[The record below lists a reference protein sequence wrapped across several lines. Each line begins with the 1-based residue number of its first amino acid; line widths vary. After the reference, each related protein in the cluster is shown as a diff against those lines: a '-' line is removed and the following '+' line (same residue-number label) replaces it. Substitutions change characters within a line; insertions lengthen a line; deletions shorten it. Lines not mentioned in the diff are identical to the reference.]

1 MKAVIAEE
9 LGPSECYELR
19 DVPTPEPAAG
29 EVRVRVLAAGV
40 GYFDALMARG
50 GYQVRPPL
58 PFVPGSEFAGIVEC
72 CGPGVAEPAPGQRVI
87 GGSFGKVF
95 AEYLCV
101 PAATLIPLPA
111 VLSPEAGAAF
121 LVNYQTA
128 AYALIQRAGLRAGET
143 LLVLGAAGGTGS
155 AAVQVGKCLGAR
167 VIAAASSPE
176 KRAFALA
183 AGADLALDYSRPD
196 WRDELKRLCAGGG
209 VDVIFDPVGG
219 EFFEPAFRSLA
230 WGGRHLVIGFAGGAI
245 PRLPANLALLKG
257 AALVGVDL
265 RQAAG
270 RDPAM
275 NAANTRRLLGWVE
288 EGSLRPPAGPVFDF
302 ADFRGALDAAF
313 SGKSLGKVVLRI
325 AAT

>member
-1 MKAVIAEE
+1 MKAVIADE
-9 LGPSECYELR
+9 LGPPECYALR
-19 DVPTPEPAAG
+19 EVPMPAPAAG
-29 EVRVRVLAAGV
+29 EARVRVLAAGV

-58 PFVPGSEFAGIVEC
+58 PFVPGSEFAGIVES
-72 CGPGVAEPAPGQRVI
+72 CGEGVQSPVPGQRVI
-87 GGSFGKVF
+87 GGSFGRVF
-95 AEYLCV
+95 AEYVCV
-101 PAATLIPLPA
+101 PAATLMPLPS
-111 VLSPEAGAAF
+111 VLSADVGAAF

-128 AYALIQRAGLRAGET
+128 AHALIQRAGLRAGET

-167 VIAAASSPE
+167 VIAAASSAE

-183 AGADLALDYSRPD
+183 AGADLELDYSRPD
-196 WRDELKRLCAGGG
+196 WREELKRLCPAG

-230 WGGRHLVIGFAGGAI
+230 WGGRHLVIGFAGGVI

-257 AALVGVDL
+257 ASLVGVDL

-275 NAANTRRLLGWVE
+275 NAANTRQLLAWVE
-288 EGSLRPPAGPVFDF
+288 DGALRPPAGPVFEF

-325 AAT
+325 AAE

>member
-1 MKAVIAEE
+1 
-9 LGPSECYELR
+9 
-19 DVPTPEPAAG
+19 
-29 EVRVRVLAAGV
+29 
-40 GYFDALMARG
+40 
-50 GYQVRPPL
+50 
-58 PFVPGSEFAGIVEC
+58 
-72 CGPGVAEPAPGQRVI
+72 VI

-101 PAATLIPLPA
+101 PAATLMPLPA

-128 AYALIQRAGLRAGET
+128 AHALIQRAELRAGET

-155 AAVQVGKCLGAR
+155 AAVQVGKYLGAR

-183 AGADLALDYSRPD
+183 AGADLALDYSLPD
-196 WRDELKRLCAGGG
+196 WREALKRLCAGGG

-219 EFFEPAFRSLA
+219 ELFEPAFRSLA
-230 WGGRHLVIGFAGGAI
+230 WGGRHLVIGFTGGAI

-257 AALVGVDL
+257 ASLVGVDL

>member
-1 MKAVIAEE
+1 MKAVIADE
-9 LGPSECYELR
+9 LGPPECYALR
-19 DVPTPEPAAG
+19 EVPTPEPAAG

-58 PFVPGSEFAGIVEC
+58 PFVPGSEFAGIVES
-72 CGPGVAEPAPGQRVI
+72 CGEGVQSPAPGQRVI
-87 GGSFGKVF
+87 GGSFGNVF
-95 AEYLCV
+95 AEYVCV
-101 PAATLIPLPA
+101 PAATLMPLPSA
-111 VLSPEAGAAF
+111 LSAEVGAAF

-128 AYALIQRAGLRAGET
+128 AHALIQRAGLRAGDT

-167 VIAAASSPE
+167 VIAAASSAE

-183 AGADLALDYSRPD
+183 AGADLELDYSRPD
-196 WRDELKRLCAGGG
+196 WRDDLKRLSPGG

-219 EFFEPAFRSLA
+219 DFFEPAFRSLA

-257 AALVGVDL
+257 ASLVGVDL

-288 EGSLRPPAGPVFDF
+288 QGALRPPAGPVFDL

-313 SGKSLGKVVLRI
+313 SGKSLGKVVLRV

>member
-1 MKAVIAEE
+1 MKAVIADE
-9 LGPSECYELR
+9 LGPPECYALR
-19 DVPTPEPAAG
+19 EVPMPAPAAG
-29 EVRVRVLAAGV
+29 EARVRVLAAGV

-58 PFVPGSEFAGIVEC
+58 PFVPGSEFAGIVES
-72 CGPGVAEPAPGQRVI
+72 CGEGVQSPVPGQRVI
-87 GGSFGKVF
+87 GGSFGRVF
-95 AEYLCV
+95 AEYVCV
-101 PAATLIPLPA
+101 PAATLMPLPS
-111 VLSPEAGAAF
+111 VLSADVGAAF

-128 AYALIQRAGLRAGET
+128 AHALIQRAGLRAGET

-155 AAVQVGKCLGAR
+155 AAVQVGKCLDAR
-167 VIAAASSPE
+167 VIAAASSAE

-183 AGADLALDYSRPD
+183 AGADLELDYSRPD
-196 WRDELKRLCAGGG
+196 WREDLKRLCPAG

-257 AALVGVDL
+257 ASLVGVDL

-275 NAANTRRLLGWVE
+275 NAANTRQLLAWVE
-288 EGSLRPPAGPVFDF
+288 DGALRPPAGPVFEF

-325 AAT
+325 AAE

>member
-1 MKAVIAEE
+1 MKAVIADE
-9 LGPSECYELR
+9 LGPPECYALR
-19 DVPTPEPAAG
+19 EVLTPEPTAG

-58 PFVPGSEFAGIVEC
+58 PFVPGSEFAGIVES
-72 CGPGVAEPAPGQRVI
+72 CGEGVQSPAPGQRVI
-87 GGSFGKVF
+87 GGSFGNVF
-95 AEYLCV
+95 AEYVCV
-101 PAATLIPLPA
+101 PAATLMPLPS
-111 VLSPEAGAAF
+111 VLSAEVGAAF

-128 AYALIQRAGLRAGET
+128 AHALIQRAGLRAGET

-183 AGADLALDYSRPD
+183 AGADLELDYSRPD
-196 WRDELKRLCAGGG
+196 WRDDVKRLSPGG

-257 AALVGVDL
+257 ASLVGVDL

-288 EGSLRPPAGPVFDF
+288 EGALRPPAGPVFDF
-302 ADFRGALDAAF
+302 ADFRSALDAAF
-313 SGKSLGKVVLRI
+313 SGKSLGKVVLRV

>member
-1 MKAVIAEE
+1 
-9 LGPSECYELR
+9 
-19 DVPTPEPAAG
+19 
-29 EVRVRVLAAGV
+29 
-40 GYFDALMARG
+40 
-50 GYQVRPPL
+50 
-58 PFVPGSEFAGIVEC
+58 
-72 CGPGVAEPAPGQRVI
+72 VI
-87 GGSFGKVF
+87 GGSFGNVF
-95 AEYLCV
+95 AEYVCV
-101 PAATLIPLPA
+101 PAATLMPLPS
-111 VLSPEAGAAF
+111 VLSAEVGAAF

-128 AYALIQRAGLRAGET
+128 AHALIQRAQLRAGET

-183 AGADLALDYSRPD
+183 AGADLELDYSRPD
-196 WRDELKRLCAGGG
+196 WRDDLKRVSPGG

-245 PRLPANLALLKG
+245 PRLAANLALLKG
-257 AALVGVDL
+257 ASLVGVDL

-288 EGSLRPPAGPVFDF
+288 ERALRPPAGPVFDF

-313 SGKSLGKVVLRI
+313 SGKSLGKVVLRV
-325 AAT
+325 AAA

>member
-1 MKAVIAEE
+1 MKAVIADE
-9 LGPSECYELR
+9 LGPPECYALH
-19 DVPTPEPAAG
+19 DVPTPEPAVG
-29 EVRVRVLAAGV
+29 EVRVRVMAAGV

-58 PFVPGSEFAGIVEC
+58 PFVPGSEFAGVVESS
-72 CGPGVAEPAPGQRVI
+72 GPGVASPAPGQRVI
-87 GGSFGKVF
+87 GGSFGNVF
-95 AEYLCV
+95 AEYVCV
-101 PAATLIPLPA
+101 PAATLMPLPS
-111 VLSPEAGAAF
+111 VLSAEVGAAF

-128 AYALIQRAGLRAGET
+128 AYALIQRAALSSGDT

-167 VIAAASSPE
+167 VIAAASSAE
-176 KRAFALA
+176 KRAFARA
-183 AGADLALDYSRPD
+183 AGADLELDYSRPD
-196 WRDELKRLCAGGG
+196 WRDDLKRLCPGG

-219 EFFEPAFRSLA
+219 ELFEPAFRSLA

-257 AALVGVDL
+257 ASLVGVDL

-270 RDPAM
+270 RDPEM

-288 EGSLRPPAGPVFDF
+288 EGMLRPPAGPVFDF
-302 ADFRGALDAAF
+302 ADFRSALDAAF
-313 SGKSLGKVVLRI
+313 SGKSLGKVVLRV

>member
-1 MKAVIAEE
+1 MKAVIADE
-9 LGPSECYELR
+9 LGPPECYALR
-19 DVPTPEPAAG
+19 EVPTPEPAAG

-58 PFVPGSEFAGIVEC
+58 PFVPGSEFAGIVES
-72 CGPGVAEPAPGQRVI
+72 CGEGVQSPAPGQRVI
-87 GGSFGKVF
+87 GGSFGNVF
-95 AEYLCV
+95 AEYVCV
-101 PAATLIPLPA
+101 PAATLMPLPA
-111 VLSPEAGAAF
+111 VLSAEVGAAF

-128 AYALIQRAGLRAGET
+128 AHALIQRAELGAGET

-167 VIAAASSPE
+167 VIAAASSAE

-183 AGADLALDYSRPD
+183 AGADLELDYSRPD
-196 WRDELKRLCAGGG
+196 WRDDVKRLSPGG

-257 AALVGVDL
+257 ASLVGVDL

-288 EGSLRPPAGPVFDF
+288 EGALRPPAGPVFDF
-302 ADFRGALDAAF
+302 ADFRDALDAAF
-313 SGKSLGKVVLRI
+313 SGKSLGKVVLRV

>member
-1 MKAVIAEE
+1 MKAVIADE
-9 LGPSECYELR
+9 LGPPECYALREL
-19 DVPTPEPAAG
+19 PTPEPAAG
-29 EVRVRVLAAGV
+29 DVRVRVLAAGV

-58 PFVPGSEFAGIVEC
+58 PFVPGSEFAGIVES
-72 CGPGVAEPAPGQRVI
+72 CGEGVQSPVPGQRVI
-87 GGSFGKVF
+87 GGSFGRVF
-95 AEYLCV
+95 AEYVCV
-101 PAATLIPLPA
+101 PAATLMPLPS
-111 VLSPEAGAAF
+111 VLSADVGAAF

-128 AYALIQRAGLRAGET
+128 AHALIQRAGLRAGET

-167 VIAAASSPE
+167 VIAAASSAE

-183 AGADLALDYSRPD
+183 AGADLELDYSRPD
-196 WRDELKRLCAGGG
+196 WREELKRLCPAG

-230 WGGRHLVIGFAGGAI
+230 WGGRHLVIGFAGGVI

-257 AALVGVDL
+257 ASLVGVDL

-275 NAANTRRLLGWVE
+275 NAANTRQLLAWVE
-288 EGSLRPPAGPVFDF
+288 DGALRPPAGPVFEF

-325 AAT
+325 AAE

>member
-1 MKAVIAEE
+1 MKAVIADE
-9 LGPSECYELR
+9 LGPPECYALR
-19 DVPTPEPAAG
+19 EVPTPEPAAG
-29 EVRVRVLAAGV
+29 EARVRVLAAGV

-58 PFVPGSEFAGIVEC
+58 PFVPGSEFAGIVES
-72 CGPGVAEPAPGQRVI
+72 CGDGVQSPAPGRRVI
-87 GGSFGKVF
+87 GGSFGNVF
-95 AEYLCV
+95 AEYVCV
-101 PAATLIPLPA
+101 PAATLMPLPSG
-111 VLSPEAGAAF
+111 LSAEVGAAF

-128 AYALIQRAGLRAGET
+128 AHALIQRAELGAGET

-167 VIAAASSPE
+167 VIAAASSAE
-176 KRAFALA
+176 KRAFARA
-183 AGADLALDYSRPD
+183 AGADLELDYSRPD
-196 WRDELKRLCAGGG
+196 WRDDVKRLSPGG

-230 WGGRHLVIGFAGGAI
+230 WGGRHLVIGFAGGTI

-257 AALVGVDL
+257 ASLVGVDL

-275 NAANTRRLLGWVE
+275 NAANTRRLLEWVE
-288 EGSLRPPAGPVFDF
+288 EGALRPPAGPVFDL

-313 SGKSLGKVVLRI
+313 SGKSLGKVVLRV
-325 AAT
+325 AAI

>member
-1 MKAVIAEE
+1 MKAVIADE
-9 LGPSECYELR
+9 LGPPECYALR
-19 DVPTPEPAAG
+19 EVPTPEPATG

-58 PFVPGSEFAGIVEC
+58 PFVPGSEFAGIVES
-72 CGPGVAEPAPGQRVI
+72 CGEGVQSPAPGQRVI
-87 GGSFGKVF
+87 GGSFGNVF
-95 AEYLCV
+95 AEYVCV
-101 PAATLIPLPA
+101 PAATLMPLPA
-111 VLSPEAGAAF
+111 VLSAEVGAAF

-128 AYALIQRAGLRAGET
+128 AHALIQRAGLRAGET

-167 VIAAASSPE
+167 VIAAASSAE
-176 KRAFALA
+176 KRAFARA
-183 AGADLALDYSRPD
+183 AGADLELDYSRPD
-196 WRDELKRLCAGGG
+196 WRDDVKRLSPGG

-257 AALVGVDL
+257 ASLVGVDL

-288 EGSLRPPAGPVFDF
+288 EGALRPPAGPVFDL

-313 SGKSLGKVVLRI
+313 SGKSLGKVVLRV

>member
-1 MKAVIAEE
+1 VQS
-9 LGPSECYELR
+9 P
-19 DVPTPEPAAG
+19 V
-29 EVRVRVLAAGV
+29 
-40 GYFDALMARG
+40 
-50 GYQVRPPL
+50 
-58 PFVPGSEFAGIVEC
+58 
-72 CGPGVAEPAPGQRVI
+72 PGQRVI
-87 GGSFGKVF
+87 GGSFGRVF
-95 AEYLCV
+95 AEYVCV
-101 PAATLIPLPA
+101 PAATLMPLPS
-111 VLSPEAGAAF
+111 VLSADVGAAF

-128 AYALIQRAGLRAGET
+128 AHALIQRAGLRAGET

-167 VIAAASSPE
+167 VIAAASSAQ

-183 AGADLALDYSRPD
+183 AGADVELDYSRPD
-196 WRDELKRLCAGGG
+196 WREELKRLSPAG

-230 WGGRHLVIGFAGGAI
+230 WGGRHLVIGFAGGVI

-257 AALVGVDL
+257 ASLVGVDL

-275 NAANTRRLLGWVE
+275 NAANTRQLLAWVE
-288 EGSLRPPAGPVFDF
+288 DGALRPPAGPVFEF

-325 AAT
+325 AAE

>member
-1 MKAVIAEE
+1 MKAVIADE
-9 LGPSECYELR
+9 LGPPECYALCE
-19 DVPTPEPAAG
+19 VSMPEPAAG
-29 EVRVRVLAAGV
+29 ESRVRVLAAGV

-58 PFVPGSEFAGIVEC
+58 PFVPGSEFAGIVES
-72 CGPGVAEPAPGQRVI
+72 CGEGVQSPAPGQRVI
-87 GGSFGKVF
+87 GGSFGNVF
-95 AEYLCV
+95 AEYVCV
-101 PAATLIPLPA
+101 PAATLMPLPA
-111 VLSPEAGAAF
+111 VLSAEVGAAF

-128 AYALIQRAGLRAGET
+128 AHALIQRAGLRAGET

-183 AGADLALDYSRPD
+183 AGADLELDYSRPD
-196 WRDELKRLCAGGG
+196 WRDDLKRLSPGG

-219 EFFEPAFRSLA
+219 DFFEPAFRSLA

-257 AALVGVDL
+257 ASLVGVDL

-288 EGSLRPPAGPVFDF
+288 EGVLHPPAGPVFDF
-302 ADFRGALDAAF
+302 ADFRSALDAAF

-325 AAT
+325 AAA

>member
-1 MKAVIAEE
+1 MKAVIADE
-9 LGPSECYELR
+9 LGPPECYALR
-19 DVPTPEPAAG
+19 EVPTPEPAAG
-29 EVRVRVLAAGV
+29 EARVRVLAAGV

-58 PFVPGSEFAGIVEC
+58 PFVPGSEFAGIVES
-72 CGPGVAEPAPGQRVI
+72 CGEGVQSPAPGQRVI
-87 GGSFGKVF
+87 GGSFGNVF
-95 AEYLCV
+95 AEYVCV
-101 PAATLIPLPA
+101 PAATLMPLPSA
-111 VLSPEAGAAF
+111 LSSELGAAF

-128 AYALIQRAGLRAGET
+128 AHALIQRAGLRAGET

-183 AGADLALDYSRPD
+183 AGADLELDYSRPD
-196 WRDELKRLCAGGG
+196 WRDDLKRLSPGG

-219 EFFEPAFRSLA
+219 DFFEPAFRSLA

-257 AALVGVDL
+257 ASLVGVDL

-288 EGSLRPPAGPVFDF
+288 QGALRPPAGPVFDL
-302 ADFRGALDAAF
+302 ADFRGALDAGF
-313 SGKSLGKVVLRI
+313 SGKSLGKVVLRV

>member
-1 MKAVIAEE
+1 MKAVIADE
-9 LGPSECYELR
+9 LGPPECYALR
-19 DVPTPEPAAG
+19 EVPTPEPAAG

-58 PFVPGSEFAGIVEC
+58 PFVPGSEFAGIVES
-72 CGPGVAEPAPGQRVI
+72 CGEGVQSPAPGQCVI
-87 GGSFGKVF
+87 GGSFGNVF
-95 AEYLCV
+95 AEYVCV
-101 PAATLIPLPA
+101 PAATLMPLPSG
-111 VLSPEAGAAF
+111 LSAEVGAAF

-128 AYALIQRAGLRAGET
+128 AHALIQRAGLRAGET

-183 AGADLALDYSRPD
+183 AGADLELDYSRPD
-196 WRDELKRLCAGGG
+196 WRDDLKRLSPGG

-219 EFFEPAFRSLA
+219 DFFEPAFRSLA

-257 AALVGVDL
+257 ASLVGVDL

-288 EGSLRPPAGPVFDF
+288 QGALRPPAGPVFDF
-302 ADFRGALDAAF
+302 ADFRGALDAGF
-313 SGKSLGKVVLRI
+313 SGKSLGKVVLRV

>member
-1 MKAVIAEE
+1 MKAVIADE
-9 LGPSECYELR
+9 LGPPECYALR
-19 DVPTPEPAAG
+19 EVPTPEPAAG

-58 PFVPGSEFAGIVEC
+58 PFVPGSEFAGIVES
-72 CGPGVAEPAPGQRVI
+72 CGEVVQSPAPGQRVI
-87 GGSFGKVF
+87 GGSFGNVF
-95 AEYLCV
+95 AEYVCV
-101 PAATLIPLPA
+101 PAATLMPLPS
-111 VLSPEAGAAF
+111 VLSAEVGAAF

-128 AYALIQRAGLRAGET
+128 AHALIQRAELGAGET

-167 VIAAASSPE
+167 VIAAASSAE

-183 AGADLALDYSRPD
+183 AGADLELDYSRPD
-196 WRDELKRLCAGGG
+196 WRDDLKRLSPGG

-257 AALVGVDL
+257 ASLVGVDL

-288 EGSLRPPAGPVFDF
+288 QGALRPPAGPVFDL
-302 ADFRGALDAAF
+302 ADFRGALDAGF
-313 SGKSLGKVVLRI
+313 SGKSLGKVVLRV

>member
-1 MKAVIAEE
+1 MKAVIADE
-9 LGPSECYELR
+9 LGPPECYALR
-19 DVPTPEPAAG
+19 EVPTPEPAAG

-58 PFVPGSEFAGIVEC
+58 PFVPGSEFAGIVES
-72 CGPGVAEPAPGQRVI
+72 CGDGVQSPVPGQRVI
-87 GGSFGKVF
+87 GGSFGNVF
-95 AEYLCV
+95 AEYVCV
-101 PAATLIPLPA
+101 PAATLMPLPSA
-111 VLSPEAGAAF
+111 LSAEVGAAF

-128 AYALIQRAGLRAGET
+128 AHALIQRAGLRAGET

-167 VIAAASSPE
+167 VIAAASSAE

-183 AGADLALDYSRPD
+183 AGADLELDYSRPD
-196 WRDELKRLCAGGG
+196 WRDDLKRLSPGG

-219 EFFEPAFRSLA
+219 DFFEPAFRSLA

-257 AALVGVDL
+257 ASLVGVDL

-288 EGSLRPPAGPVFDF
+288 QGALRPPAGPVFDLV
-302 ADFRGALDAAF
+302 DFRGALDAAF
-313 SGKSLGKVVLRI
+313 SGKSLGKVVLRV

>member
-1 MKAVIAEE
+1 MKAVIADE
-9 LGPSECYELR
+9 LGPPDCYALR
-19 DVPTPEPAAG
+19 EVPMPAPAAG
-29 EVRVRVLAAGV
+29 EARVRVLAAGV

-58 PFVPGSEFAGIVEC
+58 PFVPGSEFAGIVES
-72 CGPGVAEPAPGQRVI
+72 CGEGVQSPVPGQRVI
-87 GGSFGKVF
+87 GGSFGRVF
-95 AEYLCV
+95 AEYVCV
-101 PAATLIPLPA
+101 PAATLMPLPS
-111 VLSPEAGAAF
+111 VLSADVGAAF

-128 AYALIQRAGLRAGET
+128 AHALIQRAGLRAGET

-167 VIAAASSPE
+167 VIAAASSAQ

-183 AGADLALDYSRPD
+183 AGADVELDYSRPD
-196 WRDELKRLCAGGG
+196 WREELKRLSPAG

-230 WGGRHLVIGFAGGAI
+230 WGGRHLVIGFAGGVI

-257 AALVGVDL
+257 ASLVGVDL

-275 NAANTRRLLGWVE
+275 NAANTRQLLAWVE
-288 EGSLRPPAGPVFDF
+288 DGALRPPAGPVFEF

-325 AAT
+325 AAE

>member
-1 MKAVIAEE
+1 MKAVIADE
-9 LGPSECYELR
+9 LGPPECYALR
-19 DVPTPEPAAG
+19 EVPTPEPAAG
-29 EVRVRVLAAGV
+29 EARVRVLAAGV

-58 PFVPGSEFAGIVEC
+58 PFVPGSEFAGIVES
-72 CGPGVAEPAPGQRVI
+72 CGEGVQSPAPGQRVI
-87 GGSFGKVF
+87 GGSFGNVF
-95 AEYLCV
+95 AEYVCV
-101 PAATLIPLPA
+101 PAATLMPLPSA
-111 VLSPEAGAAF
+111 LSAEVGAAF

-128 AYALIQRAGLRAGET
+128 AHALIQRAGLRAGET

-183 AGADLALDYSRPD
+183 AGADLELDYSRPD
-196 WRDELKRLCAGGG
+196 WRDDLKRLSPGG

-219 EFFEPAFRSLA
+219 DFFEPAFRSLA

-257 AALVGVDL
+257 ASLVGVDL

-288 EGSLRPPAGPVFDF
+288 EGALRPPAGPVFDL
-302 ADFRGALDAAF
+302 ADFRGALDAGF
-313 SGKSLGKVVLRI
+313 SGKSLGKVVLRV

>member
-1 MKAVIAEE
+1 MKAVIADE
-9 LGPSECYELR
+9 LGPPECYALR
-19 DVPTPEPAAG
+19 EVPTPEPAAG

-58 PFVPGSEFAGIVEC
+58 PFVPGSEFAGIVES
-72 CGPGVAEPAPGQRVI
+72 CGEGVQSPAPGQRVI
-87 GGSFGKVF
+87 GGSFGNVF
-95 AEYLCV
+95 AEYVCV
-101 PAATLIPLPA
+101 PAATLMPLPSG
-111 VLSPEAGAAF
+111 LSAEVGAAF

-128 AYALIQRAGLRAGET
+128 AHALIQRAGLRAGET

-167 VIAAASSPE
+167 VIAAASSAE
-176 KRAFALA
+176 KRAFARA
-183 AGADLALDYSRPD
+183 AGADLELDYSRPD
-196 WRDELKRLCAGGG
+196 WRDDVKRLSPGG

-257 AALVGVDL
+257 ASLVGVDL

-288 EGSLRPPAGPVFDF
+288 EGALRPPAGPVFDL

-313 SGKSLGKVVLRI
+313 SGKSLGKVVLRV